1 MNTII
6 MNFTHVYE
14 PQDFYK
20 EGTADTVVLD
30 CSHISGTNCYCDEEA
45 GRQLMKMMEKF
56 GPKGLHFLDSGNYH
70 YVSRL
75 WLEQIK
81 EDFELVVFDHHT
93 DMQLPAFGDILS
105 CGGWIK
111 AALDGCER
119 LKRVWLIG
127 PPALPEEEADER
139 VCWLSEAQAEAFDTS
154 RDASGRKEPFP
165 VYISVDKDV
174 FRLED
179 ARTNWD
185 QGIMELERVLSLI
198 RDIAASRPVI
208 GMDVCGENPE
218 AMDGPEADEVLEIN
232 NRTNGRLLEAARK
245 IFRQHA

>member
-6 MNFTHVYE
+6 MNFSHVYE
-14 PQDFYK
+14 SQDFYK
-20 EGTADTVVLD
+20 EGTADAVILD

-45 GRQLMKMMEKF
+45 KGQLMELMRKF
-56 GPKGLHFLDSGNYH
+56 GPEGIHFLDSGNYH

-127 PPALPEEEADER
+127 PPALPEEESDER
-139 VCWLSEAQAEAFDTS
+139 VYWFGEEKAEAFGAFGEVSS
-154 RDASGRKEPFP
+154 RREPLP

-185 QGIMELERVLSLI
+185 QGTMELERVLSLI

-232 NRTNGRLLEAARK
+232 NRANWRLLEAVRE
-245 IFRQHA
+245 IFR